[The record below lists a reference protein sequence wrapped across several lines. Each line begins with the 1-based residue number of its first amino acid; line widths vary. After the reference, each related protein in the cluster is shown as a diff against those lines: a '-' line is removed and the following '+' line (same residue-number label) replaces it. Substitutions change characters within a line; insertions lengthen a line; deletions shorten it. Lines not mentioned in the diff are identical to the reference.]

1 MRRNKAMTTH
11 EPNPSLESHDA
22 ADRDILISRVVDG
35 RASATEWTTLET
47 MAGRDPGV
55 WRELATA
62 QRDQRAIEM
71 IVNDAGNAAESVDLP
86 MRATPDMQATAPW
99 SRLRIWGGWMAAAV
113 LAFAAAGQYFQIN
126 LLKQYGTSGGN
137 TGGPTMPVGFTN
149 ADAAFDEYQKLGK
162 RDGIVVG
169 ELPDRVLLSAQPATD
184 GEGYDVMVIRQ
195 VVERRRVKDVL
206 QFPSRNELGE
216 TIPVARPL
224 PVTTGQS
231 RGL

>member
-1 MRRNKAMTTH
+1 MTTDMNTT
-11 EPNPSLESHDA
+11 PNLDP

-35 RASATEWTTLET
+35 RASASEWTALET

-71 IVNDAGNAAESVDLP
+71 IVNDAGDAAESVDLP
-86 MRATPDMQATAPW
+86 MREAPDVRVTASW
-99 SRLRIWGGWMAAAV
+99 SRLRTWGGWMAAAV

-126 LLKQYGTSGGN
+126 LLKQYDGGN
-137 TGGPTMPVGFTN
+137 RGGPPIPVGFTN

-169 ELPDRVLLSAQPATD
+169 ELPDRVLLSAQPVTD

-216 TIPVARPL
+216 TIPLARPM
-224 PVTTGQS
+224 PVTTGTR

>member
-1 MRRNKAMTTH
+1 MTTDTNAI
-11 EPNPSLESHDA
+11 PNLDP

-35 RASATEWTTLET
+35 RASASEWTALET
-47 MAGRDPGV
+47 MAARDPGV

-71 IVNDAGNAAESVDLP
+71 IVNDAGDAAESVDLP
-86 MRATPDMQATAPW
+86 MREAPDVRVTASW

-126 LLKQYGTSGGN
+126 LLRQAGTGGNGTSML
-137 TGGPTMPVGFTN
+137 PPGFAN

-169 ELPDRVLLSAQPATD
+169 ELPDRVLLSAEPAAD
-184 GEGYDVMVIRQ
+184 GDGYDVTVIRQ
-195 VVERRRVKDVL
+195 VVERRRIKDVL

-216 TIPVARPL
+216 TIPVARPV
-224 PVTTGQS
+224 PVTTGSS